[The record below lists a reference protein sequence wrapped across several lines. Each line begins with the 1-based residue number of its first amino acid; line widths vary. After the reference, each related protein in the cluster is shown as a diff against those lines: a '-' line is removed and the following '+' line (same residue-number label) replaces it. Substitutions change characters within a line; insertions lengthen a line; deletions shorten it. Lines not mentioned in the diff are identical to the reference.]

1 MKYRKMFKDKNRFL
15 KSVNN
20 LVKELQNRDLNLI
33 QHFLKFPNIL
43 KMKSMIA
50 SSANNA
56 GENSLKSRF
65 QNMLQSANK
74 YSAKKENHLFLQTKD
89 LSTTNTLFCRS
100 KKQWGQRSKQ
110 KWLPS
115 KLQNPHP
122 TCGKNRV
129 SFSEQQS
136 SLQSGTS
143 RWRLS
148 SKVVRKQS
156 SKWMT
161 GNHVNFV
168 VENSMSKLLKDTS
181 LFVNSKPRRI
191 RSKETF
197 DLLTILSLNIVK
209 IYLLTR

>member
-100 KKQWGQRSKQ
+100 KKQ
-110 KWLPS
+110 
-115 KLQNPHP
+115 
-122 TCGKNRV
+122 
-129 SFSEQQS
+129 
-136 SLQSGTS
+136 
-143 RWRLS
+143 
-148 SKVVRKQS
+148 
-156 SKWMT
+156 
-161 GNHVNFV
+161 
-168 VENSMSKLLKDTS
+168 
-181 LFVNSKPRRI
+181 
-191 RSKETF
+191 
-197 DLLTILSLNIVK
+197 
-209 IYLLTR
+209 